1 MNRRSLLAVAA
12 LSVPPLSGGCLSDLG
27 TTLSNTSSGCQDP
40 GLSNELPYEMRDAG
54 ELKDL
59 WDGAVLVT
67 DLDDI
72 DRLDERVLGAEDE
85 TWIRETDFSADV
97 VVGVQV
103 GSSGQSSDIEILG
116 VERDGETLSVY
127 SCIEHRGMTDDWVAY
142 TRLLRVAHD
151 GEPPTAVVLTHR
163 EGGDESVYE

>member
-12 LSVPPLSGGCLSDLG
+12 LSVPPLTAGCLSDLG
-27 TTLSNTSSGCQDP
+27 TTLSNTASGCPDP
-40 GLSNELPYEMRDAG
+40 GLSNELDYEARESG

-59 WDGAVLVT
+59 WTGAVLLRSP
-67 DLDDI
+67 DEI
-72 DRLDERVLGAEDE
+72 DRLDERVLDAEDE

-127 SCIEHRGMTDDWVAY
+127 SCIERPGMEDDWGAY

-163 EGGDESVYE
+163 EGGEETVYE